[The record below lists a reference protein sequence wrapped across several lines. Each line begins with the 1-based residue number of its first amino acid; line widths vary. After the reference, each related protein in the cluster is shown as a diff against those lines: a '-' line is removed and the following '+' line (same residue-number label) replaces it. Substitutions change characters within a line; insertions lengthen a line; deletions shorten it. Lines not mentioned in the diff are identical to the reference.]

1 MTNKVITCFFCFEQF
16 EVSLEISTSFTG
28 NNIEIYDCEIC
39 CNPNKLDYV
48 VYDGEI
54 NINNVSDGNEWII
67 PHHYSTVQVIEPS
80 NRILIEEEICTRL
93 DGCPTIKNV
102 CADWKLILGW

>member
-48 VYDGEI
+48 VYDGEK
-54 NINNVSDGNEWII
+54 
-67 PHHYSTVQVIEPS
+67 T
-80 NRILIEEEICTRL
+80 
-93 DGCPTIKNV
+93 
-102 CADWKLILGW
+102 

>member
-54 NINNVSDGNEWII
+54 NINKVSDGNEWII
-67 PHHYSTVQVIEPS
+67 PHHYSTVQLIEPPK
-80 NRILIEEEICTRL
+80 RILIEEEIRTRL
-93 DGCPTIKNV
+93 DGYPIVNGVCIDCLTVKN
-102 CADWKLILGW
+102 